1 MRIDVPGPSILVR
14 ARMDLDAARRHPRE
28 GYDEYPWVGD
38 IVVQWEEQQH
48 ADYVLHERVVWS
60 GEPRWDEPGYSID
73 SAENQA
79 RRDAAHRLA
88 DVMVALCGTGAGPSG
103 GGTANRSA

>member
-1 MRIDVPGPSILVR
+1 
-14 ARMDLDAARRHPRE
+14 MDLDRVRRHPRE

-60 GEPRWDEPGYSID
+60 GEPRWDEPGYGSD

-79 RRDAAHRLA
+79 RQDAADRLA
-88 DVMVALCGTGAGPSG
+88 DVMIALCGTSAGPSE
-103 GGTANRSA
+103 GGTANRRA